1 MSTHFIITKSS
12 AISLKYRLI
21 CNSFV
26 STFVHSLLS
35 STLRC
40 TIHHFKSNRQC
51 SPTQWN
57 VNEIWDDKTVEKQS
71 KCFFITKI
79 MIEKLRLLFEDEC
92 VCVCR
97 ICIFCK
103 YRMTIMNSDDYTKL
117 VLPTL
122 FHIHI
127 NTKDKLVILD
137 DFFLWK
143 SRQ

>member
-1 MSTHFIITKSS
+1 MSTHFITTKSS

-51 SPTQWN
+51 SPTQR
-57 VNEIWDDKTVEKQS
+57 VLNEIWDDKTVEKQS
-71 KCFFITKI
+71 KCFIITKI

-103 YRMTIMNSDDYTKL
+103 YRMTNEFRWLYQLYSI
-117 VLPTL
+117 
-122 FHIHI
+122 IHI